1 MPNKGLTP
9 AGRGRA
15 TQEFQRN
22 FTLAGKYTRELRE
35 FRIMSAQTGAVSR
48 LKQLIEVA
56 REGSTEKRADLLRE
70 ITDVFMAAP
79 DRYTSTEM
87 QHFDV
92 ILSKVTESVE
102 IALRVEIAEKLA
114 DTPNAPKNLVRQLA
128 HDEITVAQPILE
140 RSVALNEEDLIRIIR
155 QRTPDHMKAISR
167 RREVP
172 PTVSA
177 ELVERGDKDVLVT
190 LAENQ
195 GARFAA
201 DTMTKLVEHSR
212 AIPELQVPLTERY
225 DLPANLLTQMYFF
238 VSSALKREILKRSD
252 LLDPALIDE
261 AIEGNRAKILKQ
273 AVDGAQSDVANAH
286 RFVEE
291 KVRAGLLNETL
302 LKELVESRRSTEFL
316 LSFAHAAG
324 VDSSTAQRI
333 LQDRSFES
341 LAIACRAAGFE
352 RSTFA
357 KIVFSLQRNEG
368 EQQKALRILDLY
380 LKVPHEAA
388 ERVMRFWRVRAEA
401 GAPDAPKAKGIHAL
415 ADKVAAARR

>member
-1 MPNKGLTP
+1 MNGKAAP
-9 AGRGRA
+9 ARRPA
-15 TQEFQRN
+15 RPFFSEI
-22 FTLAGKYTRELRE
+22 FTVPGKDDSALRE
-35 FRIMSAQTGAVSR
+35 SRTMAAQTGAVSR

-56 REGSTEKRADLLRE
+56 REGTTERRADLLRE

-79 DRYTSTEM
+79 DRYTSAEM

-102 IALRVEIAEKLA
+102 IALRAEIAEKLA
-114 DTPNAPKNLVRQLA
+114 DTPNAPKNLIRQLA
-128 HDEITVAQPILE
+128 HDEISVAQPILE
-140 RSVALNEEDLIRIIR
+140 RSVALSEDDLVRIIR
-155 QRTPDHMKAISR
+155 QRTQDHMRAISR

-172 PTVSA
+172 ATVSA
-177 ELVERGDKDVLVT
+177 ELVERGDKEVLVA

-195 GARFAA
+195 GARFAQE
-201 DTMTKLVEHSR
+201 TMSRLVEHSR
-212 AIPELQVPLTERY
+212 AIPELQAPLTERY
-225 DLPANLLTQMYFF
+225 DLPPNLLTQMYFF

-273 AVDGAQSDVANAH
+273 AVDGAQTEVAAAH
-286 RFVEE
+286 RFVED
-291 KVRAGLLNETL
+291 KIKAGLLNEQL
-302 LKELVESRRSTEFL
+302 LKDLVESRRSTEFL
-316 LSFAHAAG
+316 LSFAHLVG
-324 VDSSTAQRI
+324 VDSATAQRV
-333 LQDRSFES
+333 LQDKSFES
-341 LAIACRAAGFE
+341 IAIACRAAGLE

-357 KIVFSLQRNEG
+357 KIVFSLQRGES

-401 GAPDAPKAKGIHAL
+401 GAPEKPKPKGIHAL
-415 ADKVAAARR
+415 ADRVAAKR

>member
-1 MPNKGLTP
+1 M
-9 AGRGRA
+9 AV
-15 TQEFQRN
+15 
-22 FTLAGKYTRELRE
+22 
-35 FRIMSAQTGAVSR
+35 QTGNVSR

-56 REGSTEKRADLLRE
+56 REGSTERRADLLRE

-102 IALRVEIAEKLA
+102 IALRVEISEKLA
-114 DTPNAPKNLVRQLA
+114 DTPNAPRNLVRQLA

-140 RSVALNEEDLIRIIR
+140 RSAALTEEDLIRVIR
-155 QRTPDHMKAISR
+155 QRTQDHMKAISR

-172 PTVSA
+172 ETVAA
-177 ELVERGDKDVLVT
+177 ELVERGDKDVLVA

-195 GARFAA
+195 GARFTGE
-201 DTMTKLVEHSR
+201 TMTRLVEHSR
-212 AIPELQVPLTERY
+212 TLAELQQPLTERY
-225 DLPANLLTQMYFF
+225 DLPPNLLTQMYFF

-261 AIEGNRAKILKQ
+261 AIEGNRAKILKN
-273 AVDGAQSDVANAH
+273 AVDSANSDVAAA
-286 RFVEE
+286 RKFVED
-291 KVRAGLLNETL
+291 KIRAGLLNETL
-302 LKELVESRRSTEFL
+302 LKDLVDNRRSTEFL
-316 LSFAHAAG
+316 LAFAHHVG

-333 LQDRSFES
+333 MQDKSFES

-357 KIVFSLQRNEG
+357 KIVFGLQRGDE

-380 LKVPHEAA
+380 LKVPQEAA
-388 ERVMRFWRVRAEA
+388 ERVMRFWRVRTEA
-401 GAPDAPKAKGIHAL
+401 AAAPEKSKAKGIHAI
-415 ADKVAAARR
+415 ADRLAARR